1 MKRNAPSHDPRKHDA
16 RAHDHRKC
24 VHTALSTAEA
34 VCETRGE
41 KLTPVRK
48 RVLELVW
55 ASHRPVGAYALLDS
69 LRADGRS
76 AAPPTVYRALEFLLA
91 QGLVHRVESLN
102 AYLGCAHP
110 AADHAA
116 QFLICRACGTAAEL
130 EEAEI
135 ATAIDRHAKR
145 AGFAVERRTVEAMGL
160 CAQCQTA

>member
-1 MKRNAPSHDPRKHDA
+1 MKRNAPSHDPGK
-16 RAHDHRKC
+16 HDHRKC

-34 VCETRGE
+34 VCNARGE

-110 AADHAA
+110 ADGHVA
-116 QFLICRACGTAAEL
+116 QFLICRQCGTAAEL
-130 EEAEI
+130 EESDI

-145 AGFAVERRTVEAMGL
+145 AGFAVERRTVEATGL
-160 CAQCQTA
+160 CAACQTA

>member
-1 MKRNAPSHDPRKHDA
+1 MKRNAPARDPSK
-16 RAHDHRKC
+16 HDHRKC

-34 VCETRGE
+34 VCKARGE

-91 QGLVHRVESLN
+91 LGLVHRVESLN

-110 AADHAA
+110 ASDHAA
-116 QFLICRACGTAAEL
+116 QFLICRQCGTAVEL
-130 EEAEI
+130 EESDI

-160 CAQCQTA
+160 CAACQTA

>member
-1 MKRNAPSHDPRKHDA
+1 MKRNAPA
-16 RAHDHRKC
+16 RDSGKHDHRKC

-34 VCETRGE
+34 VCKARGE

-91 QGLVHRVESLN
+91 LGLVHRVESLN

-110 AADHAA
+110 ASDHAA
-116 QFLICRACGTAAEL
+116 QFLICRQCGTAAEL
-130 EEAEI
+130 EESDI

-160 CAQCQTA
+160 CAACQTA